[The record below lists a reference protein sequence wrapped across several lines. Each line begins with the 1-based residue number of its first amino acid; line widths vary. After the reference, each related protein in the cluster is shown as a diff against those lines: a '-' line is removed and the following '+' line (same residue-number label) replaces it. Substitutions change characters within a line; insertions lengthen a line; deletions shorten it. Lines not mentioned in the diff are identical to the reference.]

1 MEVFA
6 TDEEVTTV
14 VVAGLLTVSP
24 FVRVA
29 VPPPGDGLVTDT
41 LRGPTV
47 APEPIVILAVSLMLL
62 VTVTVLTVI
71 FAPKSTLVTPLR

>member
-14 VVAGLLTVSP
+14 VVTGLLTVKP

-29 VPPPGDGLVTDT
+29 VPPPGAGLVIDT

-47 APEPIVILAVSLMLL
+47 APDPIVILAVSLILL
-62 VTVTVLTVI
+62 FTVTLLTVM
-71 FAPKSTLVTPLR
+71 FAPKLTVVTPLM